1 MCADTVTGGPPPAD
15 LDDEHIALAAE
26 VFTLLSD
33 ETRVRLIL
41 ALEHGEMTVG
51 ALAQCVGRAPTAVSQ
66 HLAKLRWARVVATRQ
81 EGTRVHYRLVDEHA
95 RTLIHQAILQAE
107 HMVDD
112 FPAHHRPSSGRPV
125 SGDRSLRGDTQPIPS
140 SVAPGVVTPAPE
152 SPRPE
157 ELAPGSPGAAAPAP
171 GSSRPAAPA
180 PTASVTTTSQPIST
194 ARPTPVEDKREGA
207 AS

>member
-1 MCADTVTGGPPPAD
+1 MCADTVTGCPPSAD

-125 SGDRSLRGDTQPIPS
+125 SGDRSLRGDTPPIPS
-140 SVAPGVVTPAPE
+140 SVVPGAVAPAPE
-152 SPRPE
+152 SSGPE

-180 PTASVTTTSQPIST
+180 PTASVTTTSQPISA
-194 ARPTPVEDKREGA
+194 ARPTPVDDEREGA